1 MEEEEEEAEENA
13 TTCLAP
19 HITHFPDPLI
29 RQEARRKG
37 AVILHILVAVYV
49 FLGELRELQ

>member
-49 FLGELRELQ
+49 FLGKLRELQ